1 MPRGPVFDP
10 IDRELFDTQR
20 QRFDWS
26 LLQNGSVYRYDTRFG
41 LDCAS
46 RRLDELGYLVHR
58 IDLQHSITV
67 TDVHT
72 VLAGALSFPAF
83 YGKNLDAFN
92 DLMYD
97 VGEFR
102 YGSDPDTTGT
112 VLALAGY
119 DTLVNL
125 DRHTAD
131 VLLTIFAMHA
141 RLAALFSHPM
151 LCIIESTAHDLGPVN
166 GRPVQTGSLWDTPP
180 SSWPITA
187 KEIVEFEFETT
198 NADAAAMIE
207 VIAFTL
213 VERVGGWAKWQI
225 LDPVQLDSD
234 DSVEHPAEPQRQ
246 RCDVVVSVG
255 IRGEGDL
262 GEIDED
268 VYVALRDAGLT
279 VGSSTGAGYP
289 FGAERERLLGKY
301 SELRDGHGGGLNLDV

>member
-1 MPRGPVFDP
+1 M
-10 IDRELFDTQR
+10 
-20 QRFDWS
+20 
-26 LLQNGSVYRYDTRFG
+26 QNGSVYRYDTRFG
-41 LDCAS
+41 FDCAS

-131 VLLTIFAMHA
+131 VMLTIFAKQA

-151 LCIIESTAHDLGPVN
+151 LCIVESTADDLGPVD
-166 GRPVQTGSLWDTPP
+166 GRPVRAGSVWDIPP
-180 SSWPITA
+180 SSWPITE
-187 KEIVEFEFETT
+187 KEFVEFRFETT
-198 NADAAAMIE
+198 NTDAAATIE
-207 VIAFTL
+207 VIASTL
-213 VERVGGWAKWQI
+213 EERVGGWARWQI
-225 LDPVQLDSD
+225 LDPVRLAVD
-234 DSVEHPAEPQRQ
+234 DSSEHLLEQQRQ
-246 RCDVVVSVG
+246 CCDVVVVVG
-255 IRGEGDL
+255 LRGEGDL

-268 VYVALRDAGLT
+268 IYRAVRHAGLIT
-279 VGSSTGAGYP
+279 GSSRVSSYP
-289 FGAERERLLGKY
+289 FGAEKERILGEY
-301 SELRDGHGGGLNLDV
+301 SELRDDSDDW

>member
-10 IDRELFDTQR
+10 LDRELFDTQR

-58 IDLQHSITV
+58 IDLQHSTTV
-67 TDVHT
+67 VDVHAA
-72 VLAGALSFPAF
+72 LAGALSFPAF

-102 YGSDPDTTGT
+102 YGSDPDTAGT

-119 DTLVNL
+119 DALVNL
-125 DRHTAD
+125 DRRTAD
-131 VLLTIFAMHA
+131 VLLTIFAKHA

-151 LCIIESTAHDLGPVN
+151 LCIVESTAHDLGPVN

-198 NADAAAMIE
+198 NADAAGMIE
-207 VIAFTL
+207 VIASTL
-213 VERVGGWAKWQI
+213 EERVGGWARWQI
-225 LDPVQLDSD
+225 LDPVQLDGSA
-234 DSVEHPAEPQRQ
+234 EHLAEPQRR

-255 IRGEGDL
+255 VRGEGDL
-262 GEIDED
+262 VEIDED
-268 VYVALRDAGLT
+268 IYRALDHAGLR
-279 VGSSTGAGYP
+279 VGSSSGSGYP
-289 FGAERERLLGKY
+289 FGAERERVLGKY
-301 SELRDGHGGGLNLDV
+301 SELRDLSEDQ

>member
-10 IDRELFDTQR
+10 LDRELFDTQR

-46 RRLDELGYLVHR
+46 GRLDELGYLVHR

-72 VLAGALSFPAF
+72 ALAGALSFPSS

-102 YGSDPDTTGT
+102 YGSDPDSTGT

-131 VLLTIFAMHA
+131 ALLTIFAKHA

-151 LCIIESTAHDLGPVN
+151 LCIVESTAEDLGPVD
-166 GRPVQTGSLWDTPP
+166 GRPIRLGSLWDNPP
-180 SSWPITA
+180 SSWPITE
-187 KEIVEFEFETT
+187 KEIVEFQFDTT
-198 NADAAAMIE
+198 NADAAAAIE
-207 VIAFTL
+207 VIGSTL
-213 VERVGGWAKWQI
+213 EERVGRWARWQI
-225 LDPVQLDSD
+225 LDPVQLDVD
-234 DSVEHPAEPQRQ
+234 DSAEYLVEQQ
-246 RCDVVVSVG
+246 QSCDVVVSVG
-255 IRGEGDL
+255 IRGVGDL

-268 VYVALRDAGLT
+268 IYLALRHADLR

-289 FGAERERLLGKY
+289 FGAEKEHVLGKY
-301 SELRDGHGGGLNLDV
+301 SELRDSSDDQ